1 MSILMSYAADLLLVT
16 ASLGAAAYC
25 MVLSRRLTRL
35 GSFDKGIGSAI
46 AVLSAQVDEMKA
58 ALGEAKAGSD
68 GAGQHLNDLVRQAQ
82 DISAE
87 LEMMIAACHD
97 FAETAI
103 QVQNNTSEDP
113 GGPDTEKRADDAL
126 VEIGEP
132 KTAEAST
139 MPLAEGNTGH
149 APSGDA
155 VPVFGSRRNASTQ
168 DADGDAV
175 PMFRH
180 HSGTR
185 A

>member
-35 GSFDKGIGSAI
+35 GSFDKGIGNAI
-46 AVLSAQVDEMKA
+46 AILSAQVDEMKA
-58 ALGEAKAGSD
+58 ALDEAKAGSD

-103 QVQNNTSEDP
+103 QVQNNTSEGP
-113 GGPDTEKRADDAL
+113 GGHDTEKRADDAL
-126 VEIGEP
+126 AEIGVP
-132 KTAEAST
+132 LTADAST
-139 MPLAEGNTGH
+139 MPGDEGNTGH
-149 APSGDA
+149 ATSGDA
-155 VPVFGSRRNASTQ
+155 VPVFGSRRNASPQ
-168 DADGDAV
+168 DVDGDAV

-180 HSGTR
+180 RSGTG